1 MSLLNLRKLFFI
13 ACALMPSLYIG
24 AYPDGIELYVAYS
37 DNTKV
42 GLDLAHLRSISFSYK
57 ERIMMVHYAD
67 GSNRTHDYSRVA
79 KMYFGDT
86 TNGISYAQSEALPY
100 VLKGTFLYLDDEVDH
115 ATLYYANGVLA
126 LKIIDRVTSLEGLP
140 AGVYILR
147 VEHQNTK
154 LCVR

>member
-13 ACALMPSLYIG
+13 VCALMPSLYIG

-37 DNTKV
+37 DNTEV
-42 GLDLAHLRSISFSYK
+42 GLDLVHLRSISFSYK
-57 ERIMMVHYAD
+57 ERSMTAHYD
-67 GSNRTHDYSRVA
+67 NGGSRTHDYSRVA
-79 KMYFGDT
+79 KMYFRDGAS
-86 TNGISYAQSEALPY
+86 GISCAQPDALPY
-100 VLKGTFLYLDDEVDH
+100 TLRGTLLYLDVNARH
-115 ATLYYANGVLA
+115 VALYHANGVLA
-126 LKIIDRVTSLEGLP
+126 LKITDRVTSLEGLP